1 LTVLKKIN
9 LLFLLLI
16 AGCSYGAMDYE
27 TCPRV
32 QIIRDNAYLTQVV
45 NYRENFQVNLIGY
58 DGYCFYDRKL
68 GQNKA
73 LIKPVFQIKRL
84 RPGDETEVHFA
95 FYTET
100 IKGPPQYIGK
110 KTHFTVAEIPADV
123 IEIEY
128 TAPQVQVYVPE
139 EFKYSYDIN
148 MGLVISPEE
157 RKYNKRTFDI
167 EYRYYD
173 K

>member
-1 LTVLKKIN
+1 MLKKICLS
-9 LLFLLLI
+9 LLFFLSSC
-16 AGCSYGAMDYE
+16 GSNYMDYD

-45 NYRENFQVNLIGY
+45 NYREEFQINLIGY
-58 DGYCFYDRKL
+58 DGYCYFDRNIK
-68 GQNKA
+68 QNKA
-73 LIKPVFQIKRL
+73 LIKPIFQIKRL
-84 RPGDETEVHFA
+84 RPSDETDVHFA

-110 KTHFTVAEIPADV
+110 KTHHAVAQIPSDA

-128 TAPQVQVYVPE
+128 TAPQVMVYVPE
-139 EFKYSYDIN
+139 EYKYSYDIN

-157 RKYNKRTFDI
+157 RKYNHRTFDI
-167 EYRYYD
+167 EYRYYN

>member
-1 LTVLKKIN
+1 MTVLKKIN

-68 GQNKA
+68 GQNK
-73 LIKPVFQIKRL
+73 
-84 RPGDETEVHFA
+84 E
-95 FYTET
+95 
-100 IKGPPQYIGK
+100 IGRA
-110 KTHFTVAEIPADV
+110 HV
-123 IEIEY
+123 
-128 TAPQVQVYVPE
+128 
-139 EFKYSYDIN
+139 
-148 MGLVISPEE
+148 
-157 RKYNKRTFDI
+157 
-167 EYRYYD
+167 
-173 K
+173 

>member
-1 LTVLKKIN
+1 MLKKISLIL
-9 LLFLLLI
+9 LLFLT
-16 AGCSYGAMDYE
+16 GCDYGYMDYE

-45 NYRENFQVNLIGY
+45 NYREEFQINLIGY
-58 DGYCFYDRKL
+58 DGYCYYDRKIK
-68 GQNKA
+68 QNKA
-73 LIKPVFQIKRL
+73 LIKPIFQIKRL
-84 RPGDETEVHFA
+84 RPSDETDVHFA

-100 IKGPPQYIGK
+100 VKGPPEYLGK
-110 KTHFTVAEIPADV
+110 KTHYAVAAIPSDA

-128 TAPQVQVYVPE
+128 TAPQVMVYVPE
-139 EFKYSYDIN
+139 EYKYSYDIN

-157 RKYNKRTFDI
+157 RKYNHRTFDI
-167 EYRYYD
+167 EYRYYN